1 MGIKDILKIKRKL
14 HNEDN
19 YPLPINENCLER
31 KYYPL
36 FKRAYQLYDDP
47 ILIFDLQNYQI
58 LNTNDSFLDAFQF
71 SKEALKNIKISE
83 LNIFED
89 LTKLELIIKELKEYG
104 FFKDFTLE
112 LKTKDQVIKT
122 LLFNGVTEKIDNK
135 LYAFCILK
143 DVTFKKNVEQLL
155 RKHRIQL
162 DTELNNKTNDLI
174 KSEIQLKENLVSEK
188 NYADIVRKAPIG
200 ITIGYTDGRLERP
213 NQAFADLVGYT
224 IDELKEVDWNEKLTP
239 KNWKDIEA
247 KLLEALS
254 PDNSSVTYEKE
265 YIHKDGSLIPIEVIA
280 KANYNELNQLINYVG
295 FVSDISKKKLYEK
308 RLSDSE
314 KKYQELIENSVIGA
328 STTNLEGEI
337 IYANKTY
344 ANIFGFE
351 SIEDLVKKNVVG
363 NNDSS
368 FGWKHPE
375 DRKKMI
381 KTLKKDGYVNNYEI
395 PFITKNGQEIYIL
408 FSANL
413 SNNLIYGLFMD
424 ISKEKEAEK
433 LIKDNEERY
442 RLLYDNAIAALIRT
456 DVESGNPIEANNAAA
471 SLFGYASIKALKE
484 NFSNT
489 HHFIKPDRKTLIK
502 KLQKGEQIEKL
513 KIQCQTIEGVTFWVE
528 ATLKLCK
535 KNICIDFVLVDITDK
550 VRERSTNLK
559 LSKAINQSPE
569 CIYMT
574 DTDGNIEY
582 ANERLTKLIGYSNKE
597 LIGANPRIWN
607 SDYHDKAFH
616 KNLWDTITS
625 GKIWKGEMRNKTKS
639 GELQWHN
646 GSIAPIINDDGNVT
660 HYVAVM
666 EDVTEKKQT
675 LLDLESAN
683 KKIKASEKLYRGL
696 INNLSSGVVVHN
708 ADTSIMLHNN
718 RASELL
724 GIDSE
729 QLLGKQ
735 AIDPDWYFT
744 NFDNVKLPIEKYPV
758 NIIKKTKKSL
768 ENYVAG
774 VNRPKTNDKVW
785 LLVNGFPVI
794 DDSGEILEI
803 VISFADFTT
812 RKVVEDELIIAKEK
826 AEQSDR
832 LKSAFLANISHE
844 IRTPMNGIL
853 GFAELLKDKDI
864 TGQEQIEYLEMI
876 EESGDRMLHTIQDIV
891 DISKIESG
899 VVTLNYSNVNL
910 NDQLHYV
917 HDFFKHQAESKGL
930 QIFYKNGLPDS
941 QATIKSD
948 QQKIVSIF
956 TNLINNAIKYTK
968 EGSITFGYNF
978 KNINNKKEV
987 ELFVKDTGIG
997 IPQAKQNIIF
1007 DRFMQADVNETRAY
1021 EGSGLGLSI
1030 AKAYVEMLDG
1040 KIWLESEEGVG
1051 SKFSVS
1057 LPYESVDIETNE
1069 GIITKM
1075 PIDLSASDKKVK
1087 ILVVD
1092 DDRLVKVYLGVL
1104 LKDINKEVLYA
1115 ENGHEA
1121 IEIAKENFDI
1131 DLIIMDVRMPEM
1143 NGFEAT
1149 KRIRERNKDVKIIIQ
1164 SAFND
1169 VGEEQEAI
1177 DSGANIFLSKPID
1190 RNKLVEIIK
1199 SINQFNL

>member
-1 MGIKDILKIKRKL
+1 MGIKDILKINLKPKNANSSPTSI
-14 HNEDN
+14 NED
-19 YPLPINENCLER
+19 CLDR

-36 FKRAYQLYDDP
+36 LKRAYQLYDDP
-47 ILIFDLQNYQI
+47 ILIFDLNNYQI
-58 LNTNDSFLDAFQF
+58 LNTNDSFLNVFQF
-71 SKEALKNIKISE
+71 SEDELKNVKISE
-83 LNIFED
+83 LNIFKD
-89 LTKLELIIKELKEYG
+89 STKLELIIKELKEYG
-104 FFKDFTLE
+104 FFKDFTIE
-112 LKTKDQVIKT
+112 LKTKHQVIKT
-122 LLFNGVTEKIDNK
+122 VLFNGVTENIDSK
-135 LYAFCILK
+135 LHAFCILK
-143 DVTFKKNVEQLL
+143 DVTFKINIEHLL
-155 RKHRIQL
+155 RTHRNQF
-162 DTELNNKTNDLI
+162 DKELTNKTNDLI

-188 NYADIVRKAPIG
+188 NYADIVRKAPLG
-200 ITIGYTDGRLERP
+200 IAIGYADGRLERP

-239 KNWKDIEA
+239 ENWRNIEA
-247 KLLEALS
+247 KHLETLS
-254 PDNSSVTYEKE
+254 PDNNSITYEKE
-265 YIHKDGSLIPIEVIA
+265 YIHKDGSLIPVKIIA
-280 KANYNELNQLINYVG
+280 KANYNELNQLINYAG
-295 FVSDISKKKLYEK
+295 FISNISKSKSHKK
-308 RLSDSE
+308 RLYDSE
-314 KKYQELIENSVIGA
+314 AKYQNLIENSAVAA
-328 STTNLEGEI
+328 STTNLDGEI

-344 ANIFGFE
+344 AKIFGFK
-351 SIEDLVKKNVVG
+351 SVNDLLKKNVVD
-363 NNDSS
+363 NNQSS

-375 DRKKMI
+375 DREKMI
-381 KTLKKDGYVNNYEI
+381 EILKKDGYINNYEI
-395 PFITKNGQEIYIL
+395 LFETKDGKEIYIRV
-408 FSANL
+408 SANL
-413 SNNLIYGLFMD
+413 SDNLIHGLFMD
-424 ISKEKEAEK
+424 ISKEKESEK
-433 LIKDNEERY
+433 LIKYNEERY

-471 SLFGYASIKALKE
+471 SLFGYASIEALKE
-484 NFSNT
+484 NFNKT

-513 KIQCQTIEGVTFWVE
+513 KIKCQTVLGVIFWVE
-528 ATLKLCK
+528 ATLKPCK

-550 VRERSTNLK
+550 VREYTTNLK

-574 DTDGNIEY
+574 DADGNIEY
-582 ANERLTKLIGYSNKE
+582 ANEKLSKLIGYSNKE

-607 SDYHDKAFH
+607 SGYHDKTFH

-675 LLDLESAN
+675 LLDLKSAN

-696 INNLSSGVVVHN
+696 INNLSSGIVVHN
-708 ADTSIMLHNN
+708 ADTSIMLNNN
-718 RASELL
+718 RASEFL

-729 QLLGKQ
+729 KLLGKQ

-744 NFDNVKLPIEKYPV
+744 NYDNIKLPIEKYPV

-768 ENYVAG
+768 ENYVVG
-774 VNRPKTNDKVW
+774 VNRPKTQDKVW

-794 DDSGEILEI
+794 DDSGEISEI
-803 VISFADFTT
+803 VISFVDFTT

-864 TGQEQIEYLEMI
+864 TGEEQTEYLEMI

-899 VVTLNYSNVNL
+899 VVTLNYSDVNL

-917 HDFFKHQAESKGL
+917 NDFFKHQAEIKGL
-930 QIFYKNGLPDS
+930 QMFYKNGLPDS

-948 QQKIVSIF
+948 QQKIASIF
-956 TNLINNAIKYTK
+956 TNLLNNAIKYTK
-968 EGSITFGYNF
+968 EGSITFGYEF
-978 KNINNKKEV
+978 KDVNNKKEV
-987 ELFVKDTGIG
+987 RLFVKDTGIG

-1007 DRFMQADVNETRAY
+1007 DRFMQADVNENRAY

-1051 SKFSVS
+1051 SKFCVS
-1057 LPYESVDIETNE
+1057 LPYESVHIESNE
-1069 GIITKM
+1069 GVITKT
-1075 PIDLSASDKKVK
+1075 PIDLSASNKKIK

-1104 LKDINKEVLYA
+1104 LKDINKEVFYA

-1121 IEIAKENFDI
+1121 IEIVKENSDI

-1149 KRIRERNKDVKIIIQ
+1149 KKIREKNKDVKIIIQ
-1164 SAFND
+1164 SAFIE
-1169 VGEEQEAI
+1169 VGEEQEAL

-1190 RNKLVEIIK
+1190 RNKLVKIIK
-1199 SINQFNL
+1199 SINKFNL